1 MRWIILSVQM
11 YFSIN
16 YIYKTTKHNI
26 QYWHATDHLIWP
38 VQRIFLRRI
47 LIIKAKEMCKQFI
60 LLSAALQAIK
70 ERPQNVLEQEIIQAT
85 KWSITWDQRWY
96 IFSMVLI
103 NSKPIIAIQTP
114 LANLFAFHHQ
124 SWVFHQTLL
133 EIFSTPYLLKCHKMT
148 LVTNC
153 KIILFR
159 QEFTF
164 LIKIFFLHMMHSI
177 TMDFGIG
184 LG

>member
-1 MRWIILSVQM
+1 VRWIILSVQM

-85 KWSITWDQRWY
+85 KWSITWDQRW
-96 IFSMVLI
+96 
-103 NSKPIIAIQTP
+103 
-114 LANLFAFHHQ
+114 
-124 SWVFHQTLL
+124 
-133 EIFSTPYLLKCHKMT
+133 
-148 LVTNC
+148 
-153 KIILFR
+153 
-159 QEFTF
+159 FTF
-164 LIKIFFLHMMHSI
+164 LMVHFNSKLIIVIHSLLIILLVLQLNLWWLPMIKTETFRVL
-177 TMDFGIG
+177 
-184 LG
+184 